1 MNKQEV
7 RYTVKELLD
16 KIKEIKGEPGML
28 ILKKENYTIVKSSK
42 GKYFKLYKVDNVI
55 VYGISLEK
63 KDKKYITNW

>member
-28 ILKKENYTIVKSSK
+28 ILKKENYTITEVAAIIKEIEC
-42 GKYFKLYKVDNVI
+42 YLYE
-55 VYGISLEK
+55 ISNT
-63 KDKKYITNW
+63 DTN